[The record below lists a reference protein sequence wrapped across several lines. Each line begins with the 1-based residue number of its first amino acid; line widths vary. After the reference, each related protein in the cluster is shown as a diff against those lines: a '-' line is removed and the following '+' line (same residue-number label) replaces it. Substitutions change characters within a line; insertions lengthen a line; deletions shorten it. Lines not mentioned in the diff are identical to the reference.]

1 VERVRDHAFWTLQIL
16 EGKLQMLAATPIL
29 VLPMKLVHLLV
40 LEKEKRANLMATVR
54 TAIPLAMF

>member
-1 VERVRDHAFWTLQIL
+1 
-16 EGKLQMLAATPIL
+16 MLAATPIL

-54 TAIPLAMF
+54 TAIPSAMF